1 MFLCNYRDREV
12 EISNIEDERHKLR
25 EKEHGKN
32 YLLETYLKGL
42 QDSAEEKE
50 SGVGNSD
57 SGVHTEEATT
67 SPEIAPSP
75 LHDDE
80 ETHQTSTNILQSE
93 PKEKRTSNSSNNNIK
108 SRSRR
113 ENELRIEHETIVKNL
128 QQLSMNEEEEQG
140 AMALPSETSEVSQQI
155 EALEKI
161 VNINKQ
167 LQKEE
172 ELLVRLG
179 AKIKRYEAD
188 ASGLSEQ
195 QVLEALEKVNLQ
207 LTTGDEQ
214 LEKMELNIKESDK
227 ILQVKS
233 IELKKLYDE
242 VEEVEVQHN
251 RLSGSTSITLGV
263 DEDFQTLSIV
273 PESNLNLSREYL
285 AENMYNV
292 SKMMYNGGSEFNA
305 AQFSPTTES
314 MNDMF
319 VHPIEPPSQF
329 GTPFTPTLAHAQIHT
344 INDKISKSPSI
355 TISSPS
361 LSELTIPETPITDAL
376 LNVRRP
382 TQQIDSNKIPN
393 SNSDLLTKMNYLPTT
408 LNKYHQRNINNVM
421 TTATNLKLG
430 PKKLINGVVM
440 HELSTSNNSAGSS
453 SGTSNSS
460 DTGLSS
466 LGEQDFTQLGTLV

>member
-128 QQLSMNEEEEQG
+128 QQLSMKEEEEQG
-140 AMALPSETSEVSQQI
+140 AMALPPETSEVSQQI

-251 RLSGSTSITLGV
+251 RLSGATPITLGV

-273 PESNLNLSREYL
+273 RESNLNLSREYL

-292 SKMMYNGGSEFNA
+292 SKIMYNGGSEFNA

-376 LNVRRP
+376 LNARRP
-382 TQQIDSNKIPN
+382 TQQIDTNKIPN

>member
-1 MFLCNYRDREV
+1 M
-12 EISNIEDERHKLR
+12 
-25 EKEHGKN
+25 
-32 YLLETYLKGL
+32 
-42 QDSAEEKE
+42 
-50 SGVGNSD
+50 
-57 SGVHTEEATT
+57 
-67 SPEIAPSP
+67 
-75 LHDDE
+75 HDDD

-93 PKEKRTSNSSNNNIK
+93 PKEKRTSTNNINSNK
-108 SRSRR
+108 NRSRR
-113 ENELRIEHETIVKNL
+113 ETELRIEHETIVKSL
-128 QQLSMNEEEEQG
+128 QQLSMKEEEEEEVQG
-140 AMALPSETSEVSQQI
+140 AMALPSEVSQQI

-207 LTTGDEQ
+207 LTTRDDQ
-214 LEKMELNIKESDK
+214 LLQMDLDIKESDK
-227 ILQVKS
+227 VLQCKS
-233 IELKKLYDE
+233 LELKKLYDE
-242 VEEVEVQHN
+242 LEEVEVQHN
-251 RLSGSTSITLGV
+251 RLSGSTPVTLGV
-263 DEDFQTLSIV
+263 DQDFHILSTV
-273 PESNLNLSREYL
+273 HDSDLNLSREYL
-285 AENMYNV
+285 AENLYNV

-305 AQFSPTTES
+305 ADFSPTTDS
-314 MNDMF
+314 LNDMF
-319 VHPIEPPSQF
+319 VHPIEPPSEF
-329 GTPFTPTLAHAQIHT
+329 GTPLTPAPAHAQIHT
-344 INDKISKSPSI
+344 INDKTSKSPSLML
-355 TISSPS
+355 SSPS
-361 LSELTIPETPITDAL
+361 LSEITIPDTPITDAL
-376 LNVRRP
+376 LHNSRHP
-382 TQQIDSNKIPN
+382 TPN
-393 SNSDLLTKMNYLPTT
+393 IAQANPNHSTSDLLTQMNYLPTT

-440 HELSTSNNSAGSS
+440 HELSNNCAGS